1 MEALLN
7 SLIPFLVLLTALVFV
22 HELGHYVVARRCGVR
37 VLTFSIGFGPE
48 LFGWNDKS
56 GTRWR
61 ISAIPLGGYV
71 KMFGDADASSSRGS
85 DNDGMTDEEKAVSFH
100 AKPLG
105 SRSAIVA
112 AGPLANFAFAAVL
125 LAILYAFVGTPVA
138 SNDANVGAV
147 SPDSA
152 AEAAGLAEGDR
163 IRAIDGRTLTGFEDL
178 RTIVAAS
185 PDTVLSFRIERDGRL
200 LDLDVTP
207 APVTL
212 ADGTTI
218 GRVGIAPRFDYETRG
233 IVDSVI
239 GGAEGTWR
247 LTVQTV
253 LFLGR
258 IITGDESSDN
268 IGGPIGIAMLS
279 GEMAKRGFGDYLFF
293 AALLSV
299 NLGLINLL
307 PVPVLDGGHLAF
319 YAVEA
324 VRGRPLGEKAQE
336 YGFRL
341 GLVLILLL
349 FLFATKNDIGRL
361 AQLF

>member
-1 MEALLN
+1 MEALLD

-71 KMFGDADASSSRGS
+71 KMFGDADASSSRGA
-85 DNDGMTDEEKAVSFH
+85 DENGMSDEEKAVSFH

-105 SRSAIVA
+105 SKSAIVA

-125 LAILYAFVGTPVA
+125 LAVLYAFVGTPVP
-138 SNDANVGAV
+138 SNDAHVGAV

-152 AEAAGLAEGDR
+152 AEAAGLAEGDM
-163 IRAIDGRTLTGFEDL
+163 IRAIDGRTLTGFDDL

-185 PDTVLSFRIERDGRL
+185 PDTALSFRIERDGRL

-212 ADGTTI
+212 ADGSTI

-258 IITGDESSDN
+258 IISGDESSDN

-324 VRGRPLGEKAQE
+324 LRGRPLGEKAQE

>member
-1 MEALLN
+1 MEALLD
-7 SLIPFLVLLTALVFV
+7 SVIPFLVLLTALVFV
-22 HELGHYVVARRCGVR
+22 HELGHYLVARRCGVR

-48 LFGWNDKS
+48 LFGWHDRA

-71 KMFGDADASSSRGS
+71 KMFGDADLASSREAGG
-85 DNDGMTDEEKAVSFH
+85 DGMTDAERAVSFH
-100 AKPLG
+100 AKPLA
-105 SRSAIVA
+105 SKSAIVA

-138 SNDANVGAV
+138 SDEATVGAV

-152 AEAAGLAEGDR
+152 AEAAGLSEGDM
-163 IRAIDGRTLTGFEDL
+163 IRSIDGRTLTGFDDL

-185 PDTVLSFRIERDGRL
+185 PDTPLLFRIERDGRL
-200 LDLDVTP
+200 VDIDVTP
-207 APVTL
+207 QPVEL
-212 ADGTTI
+212 SDGRTI
-218 GRVGIAPRFDYETRG
+218 GRVGIAPRFDYNTRG
-233 IVDSVI
+233 ILDSVV
-239 GGAEGTWR
+239 GGVEGTWR

-258 IITGDESSDN
+258 IISGDESSDN